1 MQIVSEQIS
10 KGRFSSLAALGF
22 NVFPLQARKKVPS
35 MKWERFQT
43 ERATSEQLIAWDQSD
58 LNVGVVCGAISN
70 LAVLDI
76 DGPDAE
82 ELVASLD
89 LPKTL
94 EVKTARGRHL
104 FFRNPKGT
112 IPNATRIGGAALD
125 MRGEGGYVVG
135 PGSVHPDGTNYDW
148 IISPDDCDIAEMPES
163 VIAAWKTGKGESK
176 SVARRSNAVGLA
188 SGGFVEAGT
197 FSAYLNIRLQSLLTQ
212 LREAEE
218 GTRNDVLNRCG
229 FKVAADVAALGIDW
243 AEPAAH
249 LRNVALEIGLS
260 PSEVDATLESA
271 RKGGERSPT
280 EWIGVAKDW
289 IYIAHR
295 DRFLSRRDG
304 TLLKRDAFTTLFAH
318 VHLPK
323 DLSGELGASPKS
335 LIARFLTSADLI
347 DKALDMVFAPG
358 EQAGLFERDGHP
370 FFNTYIAPN
379 IKPAEGDVGPFL
391 DFLIYLIPNE
401 DERRHLISMIAWTV
415 RNPGRKLGHALLLRS
430 QAQGVGKTSL
440 VNVWRQLLG
449 EKNTRKTNSEEM
461 ASNFQSYLAGKLL
474 VVLEEMNL
482 GKGYREYNRLKDLI
496 TGEIAT
502 INEKFVATYEA
513 PNFANFVF
521 LSNLE
526 RPLQI
531 DKEDRRFFVVDT
543 PAELRD
549 DDYWRGLHEWL
560 GDNLGVVL
568 KFLLDFDLS
577 AFNPNARPP
586 MTDAKKALIAS
597 SKAPVVQEL
606 AAMIE
611 GGGWPFSRDIVTV
624 EEVRAALREDGYRL
638 TRRETVEAMK
648 EAGCIALGQVRA
660 AGHWMWF
667 GNGTPTFI
675 EGQQKPSIWTC
686 RNADLW
692 QDAPSRDRAV
702 EYARLE
708 GFMSD
713 FDDLPAL
720 AGIVTTMVG
729 AGASVPEL
737 DNVE

>member
-1 MQIVSEQIS
+1 MQITSEQIS

-43 ERATSEQLIAWDQSD
+43 ERATPEQLSAWDQSN
-58 LNVGVVCGAISN
+58 LNVGIVCGAISN

-82 ELVASLD
+82 ELVASLN

-104 FFRNPKGT
+104 FFRNPNGT
-112 IPNATRIGGAALD
+112 ILNTTGIGGAALD

-135 PGSVHPDGTNYDW
+135 PGSVHPDGTIYDW

-163 VIAAWKTGKGESK
+163 VIAASQAGKSKGK
-176 SVARRSNAVGLA
+176 SVARRSDVVGRDI
-188 SGGFVEAGT
+188 GGFVEAGT
-197 FSAYLNIRLQSLLTQ
+197 FSAYLNIRLQTLLTQ

-218 GTRNDVLNRCG
+218 GTRNDVLNKCG

-243 AEPAAH
+243 SEPAAQ
-249 LRNVALEIGLS
+249 LRNVALEIGLL

-271 RKGGERSPT
+271 RKAGERKPT
-280 EWIGVAKDW
+280 EWIRVAKEW
-289 IYIAHR
+289 VYIAHR
-295 DRFLSRRDG
+295 DRFLSRQDG
-304 TLLKRDAFTTLFAH
+304 TQLKRDAFTTLFAH
-318 VHLPK
+318 VPLPK
-323 DLSGELGASPKS
+323 DLSGELGVSPKCA
-335 LIARFLTSADLI
+335 IARFLTGSDLI
-347 DKALDMVFAPG
+347 DKAVDMVFAPG
-358 EQAGLFERDGHP
+358 EQAGSFKRDGHT
-370 FFNTYIAPN
+370 FYNTYVAPD
-379 IKPAEGDVGPFL
+379 IEPVDGDAGPFL
-391 DFLIYLIPNE
+391 NFLTYLIPNE
-401 DERRHLISMIAWTV
+401 EERHHLVRMIAWTV

-430 QAQGVGKTSL
+430 KVHGVGKTSL
-440 VNVWRQLLG
+440 IDVWRKLLG
-449 EKNTRKTNSEEM
+449 ERNTRKSNSEEM
-461 ASNFQSYLAGKLL
+461 SGNFQSYLAGKLL
-474 VVLEEMNL
+474 VVVEELNL
-482 GKGYREYNRLKDLI
+482 GQGYREYNRLKAII
-496 TGEIAT
+496 TDEIAT

-531 DKEDRRFFVVDT
+531 DAEDRRIFVIDT

-549 DDYWRGLHEWL
+549 DEYWKELHGWL

-568 KFLLDFDLS
+568 KFLNDLDLTE
-577 AFNPNARPP
+577 FNPNARPP

-611 GGGWPFSRDIVTV
+611 DGDWPFSRDIITI
-624 EEVRAALREDGYRL
+624 EDGYRL
-638 TRRETVEAMK
+638 TRRETAKAMK
-648 EAGCIALGQVRA
+648 EAECIALGQVRT
-660 AGHWMWF
+660 AGHWSWF
-667 GNGTPTFI
+667 GNGNPTFVA
-675 EGQQKPSIWTC
+675 GKQKPSLWTC

-692 QDAPSRDRAV
+692 QNAPSKDKAA
-702 EYARLE
+702 EYAQLT

-713 FDDLPAL
+713 FADLPAL
-720 AGIVTTMVG
+720 AAIATNMVV
-729 AGASVPEL
+729 AGSNVPFLEKPH
-737 DNVE
+737 